1 MSTQS
6 LNRTTAQANS
16 YTNRVIQFGKGNFL
30 RGFAEWIISEMNTK
44 LNTDMG
50 VTIIQS
56 VVGSQNDTLNEQGG
70 LYHLVTKGIK
80 DGVASRTVSLLDV
93 VNECIDPYSNPDK
106 FIALAEDLNNRFII
120 SNTTEQGIAYSDSD
134 KFDVVPAM
142 SFPAKLTQLMYHR
155 FEVCG
160 GDASKGFIII
170 PCELIENNGSN
181 LKECVMKYAE
191 LWALSAEFKAWVEEV
206 NFFANTLVD
215 RIVSGFPKSG
225 VEELHEEIG
234 YTDKLVVESEPYH
247 LWVIQ
252 GDEIIAKE
260 FTADKAGAQVL
271 FVDDITPYRERK
283 VTLLNAPHTALS
295 PVGFLSGLDTVR
307 ECVEDEQV
315 GEFVKRVM
323 QDELLPTVSLPREEL
338 EQFANDVVD
347 RFKNPYI
354 RHMITGIMLNSFSK
368 YKSRNLPPLKRY
380 ITTNGTLPKGLVM
393 GLAAVIV
400 YYKGGKRGEESIE
413 LKDDPRVIEL
423 LASLWSGERSTQEIA
438 HAVLCDESIWGEDL
452 TLIEGLEALTAAY
465 MTSIMEQGM
474 RATIAEYIA

>member
-1 MSTQS
+1 MN
-6 LNRTTAQANS
+6 LNRKTAQTTR

-30 RGFAEWIISEMNTK
+30 RGFAEWIISEMNNK
-44 LNTDMG
+44 LDTDMG

-56 VVGSQNDTLNEQGG
+56 VVGSQNYTLNEQEG

-80 DGVASRTVSLLDV
+80 DGVASREVSLLDV

-106 FIALAEDLNNRFII
+106 FMALAEDLNNRFVI
-120 SNTTEQGIAYSDSD
+120 SNTTEQGITYSDSD

-142 SFPAKLTQLMYHR
+142 NFPAKLTQLMYRR

-160 GDASKGFIII
+160 GDTKRGFIII
-170 PCELIENNGSN
+170 PCELIENNGAN
-181 LKECVMKYAE
+181 LKECVMKYCE
-191 LWALSAEFKAWVEEV
+191 LWGLSSEFKTWIEEA

-225 VEELHEEIG
+225 VEELYSEIG
-234 YTDKLVVESEPYH
+234 FEDKLVVESEPYH

-260 FTADKAGAQVL
+260 FAADKAGTQVL

-295 PVGFLSGLDTVR
+295 PVGFLSGLDTVK

-315 GEFVKRVM
+315 GAFVKRVM
-323 QDELLPTVSLPREEL
+323 QEELLPTVSLPREEL
-338 EQFANDVVD
+338 EQFAKDVVD
-347 RFKNPYI
+347 RFSNPYI

-380 ITTNGTLPKGLVM
+380 VAKNGTLPKGLVL
-393 GLAAVIV
+393 GLAAVII
-400 YYKGGKRGEESIE
+400 YYKGGKRGDETIE

-423 LASLWSGERSTQEIA
+423 LASLWSGERSNLEIA
-438 HAVLCDESIWGEDL
+438 HAVLSEESIWGEDL
-452 TLIEGLEALTAAY
+452 TQVEGLEAMTASY

-474 RATIAEYIA
+474 RATVAEYIA